1 MPSILPTLVIFFG
14 HWCNAIFAGSNSFAQ
29 GNLAVFFNATS
40 AKSSDDHP
48 LKANVP
54 NLWCQAMSNQTQQLI
69 PIKEAHFIRDLD
81 KEVFPALINNQTRA
95 ILEFGNTSVLS
106 AGRYRCEITTE
117 ENELVWG
124 WLFVNMRPIFHVNH
138 SKILDAVGD
147 NHFRVRASVLR
158 VTEGETVTLSC
169 PVRGFPEPTIQWYKN
184 DIPVGELYGRRYQSE
199 FTASTEQITF
209 LERDLQI
216 AKVEFDD
223 EGVYSCVAQNSFS
236 IFIDG
241 KNILWESR
249 LDRELKVKS
258 SYRWIYPLIVIII
271 ILLLLFIIIYACSAF
286 NRYKTYNVE
295 KRERRKKR
303 QTNVGYNENMS
314 QQQPILG
321 YNNELD

>member
-1 MPSILPTLVIFFG
+1 MFTTG
-14 HWCNAIFAGSNSFAQ
+14 HWCSTIFAGSNSFAQ

-69 PIKEAHFIRDLD
+69 PIKEAHFIRNLD

-158 VTEGETVTLSC
+158 VTEGETVTLNC

-184 DIPVGELYGRRYQSE
+184 DIPV
-199 FTASTEQITF
+199 ASTEQITF
-209 LERDLQI
+209 LEKDLQI

-223 EGVYSCVAQNSFS
+223 EGIYSCVAQNSFS

-241 KNILWESR
+241 KKILWESR

-271 ILLLLFIIIYACSAF
+271 ILLLLVIIIYACSAF

-303 QTNVGYNENMS
+303 QANVGYNENIS